1 MSAKKLQPSKIK
13 AYLVLFA
20 LIVWNLIFLPLYA
33 IGSII
38 PFVNHK
44 RLVPIYHSGLC
55 WFLGVDVKQI
65 GEPSKHTSTLFV
77 SNHVSYLDIPVLSS
91 VINGYFVAK
100 SEIASW
106 PVIKHLARAQ
116 NTIFIERRPSKAK
129 SQIQVLRNNLEL
141 GNKLILFPE
150 GTSTNGAEVLPLK
163 SSLFSAAE
171 TDKVDILIQPVSV
184 VYGQFLGEGMDQKVR
199 DNFAW
204 YADFP
209 FGSHIFKVLGL
220 GRISATV
227 SFSEPVRLSDF
238 ESRKA
243 CALACENMMRDS
255 FDKAF
260 IESGST
266 R

>member
-1 MSAKKLQPSKIK
+1 MSSKKLQSSKIK

-44 RLVPIYHSGLC
+44 RLVTIYHSGLC
-55 WFLGVDVKQI
+55 WLMGVEVKQV
-65 GEPSKHTSTLFV
+65 GEPSKHPSTLFV

-91 VINGYFVAK
+91 VINGFFVAK

-106 PVIKHLARAQ
+106 PVIKHLAKAQ
-116 NTIFIERRPSKAK
+116 NSIFIERRPSKAK
-129 SQIQVLRNNLEL
+129 SQIQVLRHNLES
-141 GNKLILFPE
+141 GNQLILFPE

-171 TDKVDILIQPVSV
+171 TDKADILIQPVSV
-184 VYGQFLGEGMDQKVR
+184 VYGQFLGEGMDQDVR

-209 FGSHIFKVLGL
+209 FGPHILKVLGL
-220 GRISATV
+220 GNITATV

-238 ESRKA
+238 ENRKA
-243 CALACENMMRDS
+243 CALACETMMRES